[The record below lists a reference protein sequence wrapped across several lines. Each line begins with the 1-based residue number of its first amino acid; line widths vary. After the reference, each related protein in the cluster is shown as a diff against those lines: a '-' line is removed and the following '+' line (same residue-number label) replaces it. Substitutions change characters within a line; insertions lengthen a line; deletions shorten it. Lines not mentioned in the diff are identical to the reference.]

1 MAMAITILN
10 GNLMPRIR
18 LIIFICLGLWALLFL
33 LNSFSLVNRNLINY
47 YSIQYMPFINDTT
60 IVVNKNGNVTTEITY
75 HQLTQYVQ
83 LSSDKVQK

>member
-1 MAMAITILN
+1 
-10 GNLMPRIR
+10 
-18 LIIFICLGLWALLFL
+18 
-33 LNSFSLVNRNLINY
+33 
-47 YSIQYMPFINDTT
+47 MPFINDTT